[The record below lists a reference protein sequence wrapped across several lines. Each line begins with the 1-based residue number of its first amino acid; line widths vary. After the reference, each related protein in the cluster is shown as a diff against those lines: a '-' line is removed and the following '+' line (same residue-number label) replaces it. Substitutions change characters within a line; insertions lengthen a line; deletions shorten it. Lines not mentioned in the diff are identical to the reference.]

1 MRAELTSMLVEVQ
14 RTESPKTIKAF
25 LENIRGMMTKLQAEQ
40 AKHQEIS
47 DRMMKQCKEESAFRK
62 KEIDDAKSALT
73 KSRAARR
80 LCRASLKSAKKD
92 LPELV
97 SALRTYESELKKAI
111 EQRARE
117 HKMYLIR
124 KRDFEEAIAFVKDFI
139 KYVSAKLKGSFKTFS
154 FVEKSEQ
161 LLRHA
166 TKLGLLGEAV
176 PVLVALATS
185 ESEEKTVQ
193 NNYSYN
199 ANESVAT
206 KLKVTLNNLLLRIQG
221 DWATNEKIER
231 DAVVAFQKLKTRLEK
246 AIATLKKDIDRTK
259 KQITAMEKCIVD
271 ETKVITSANGKFA
284 RNDRLKR
291 SAEKMCAQFAS
302 EFIHATNSRIEEIS
316 VIRQFL
322 VIIEKRF
329 GQLPADLKVYLESVE
344 SGWIE
349 YRNSTQFKAFVAY
362 KRKHIKGSKHGRSL
376 TWKKNMI

>member
-62 KEIDDAKSALT
+62 KEIGDAKTALS

-80 LCRASLKSAKKD
+80 LCRTSLKSSRKT

-97 SALRTYESELKKAI
+97 SALRTYESELNKAI
-111 EQRARE
+111 KQRAAE
-117 HKMYLIR
+117 HKVYLIR

-185 ESEEKTVQ
+185 SQAPAQ
-193 NNYSYN
+193 NDYSYN
-199 ANESVAT
+199 ANESIAT

-221 DWATNEKIER
+221 DWATNEQIER

-246 AIATLKKDIDRTK
+246 AIATLKKNIERTK

-291 SAEKMCAQFAS
+291 SAETMCAQFAS
-302 EFIHATNSRIEEIS
+302 EFVHATNSRIEEIS
-316 VIRQFL
+316 VIRQIL

-329 GQLPADLKVYLESVE
+329 GQLPADLKMYLETVE
-344 SGWIE
+344 NGWVE
-349 YRNSTQFKAFVAY
+349 YRNSTEFKAFVAY
-362 KRKHIKGSKHGRSL
+362 KIKHLKGSKHGRSL
-376 TWKKNMI
+376 TWKKNMV